1 MPSIVEVNVT
11 QTVGSIPSTLQKSGA
26 LISQGATTN
35 ASGISTLI
43 TKVSDL
49 TAILRPAA
57 AITSTAIA
65 GTTVTVTCAAAHGY
79 TVGLQMFLNIAGVSV
94 SGYNGTFL
102 CTFTTSTQYTYTRA
116 AAALSAG
123 SGGTFTPTSVA
134 EVTAMATTFFAQG
147 SNLACYVLELGA
159 GTPDNGVATLTTYL
173 QTNPNNDYVPGTSGY
188 FYAYVVPKSW
198 DANTNFLALL
208 TTYSSL
214 TSRVYF
220 FVTTTLSTY
229 TSYLSTMKSAFTLI
243 ESPQY
248 GAYPA
253 VAISSATYASGL
265 LTLTMASAT
274 SVAVNDYVTISGCTP
289 ATYNGT
295 YQAVLGTG
303 GTAIV
308 FNRAS
313 NPGTLTT
320 PGTLNASL
328 YPNAAP
334 LSTEFSVAACFWR
347 FLNYTPSAA
356 NLVAPF
362 AFGYTYGT
370 TAFPN
375 RGQNAILAALKT
387 ANINVI
393 GSGSE
398 GGVSNTII
406 LWGVAEDGRDLS
418 YWYSVDWV
426 QINMDIQISNAII
439 NGSNNSQ
446 NPLYYDQ
453 NGINR
458 LQAVAEG
465 VMRNAISFGLA
476 LSPVTTNAVPFVTYV
491 AQNPSDYTAGI
502 YGGLSVSYTPQR
514 GFIQILFYVNVSSFP
529 AAA

>member
-1 MPSIVEVNVT
+1 MTTIVQVNVT
-11 QTVGSIPSTLQKSGA
+11 QTVGSIPTTLQKSGA

-35 ASGISTLI
+35 PSGISSLI

-49 TAILRPAA
+49 TAILRPAL
-57 AITSTAIA
+57 AITSIVIA
-65 GTTVTVTCAAAHGY
+65 GTTVTATVAPHGY
-79 TVGLQMFLNIAGVSV
+79 AVGSQVFLDLAGVSIA
-94 SGYNGTFL
+94 GYNGTFL
-102 CTFTTSTQYTYTRA
+102 CTFTTATQFTYTRS
-116 AAALSAG
+116 AAALSTS
-123 SGGTFTPTSVA
+123 SGGTYRPTSVA

-147 SNLACYVLELGA
+147 SNLACYVLELGP
-159 GTPDNGVATLTTYL
+159 GSPDNGVTTLTTYL
-173 QTNPNNDYVPGTSGY
+173 QANPNNDYVPGTSGY
-188 FYAYVVPKSW
+188 FYAYVVPRSW
-198 DANTNFLALL
+198 DANANFLALL

-229 TSYLSTMKSAFTLI
+229 TSYISTMKSAFTLI

-265 LTLTMASAT
+265 LTLSMASAV
-274 SVAVNDYVTISGCTP
+274 SAVPGDYVTISGCVP
-289 ATYNGT
+289 AAYNGT
-295 YQAVLGTG
+295 FQAALGTG
-303 GTAIV
+303 GTSLI
-308 FNRAS
+308 FNRAT
-313 NPGTLTT
+313 NPGSLTT
-320 PGTLNASL
+320 PGQLAASL
-328 YPNAAP
+328 YANAAP
-334 LSTEFSVAACFWR
+334 PVTEFSVASCFWR
-347 FLNYTPSAA
+347 FLNQTPSAA
-356 NLVAPF
+356 NLVPPF
-362 AFGYTYGT
+362 AFGYSYGT

-375 RGQNAILAALKT
+375 RGQNAILASLKA
-387 ANINVI
+387 ANTNVI

-398 GGVSNTII
+398 GGIANTII
-406 LWGVAEDGRDLS
+406 LWGVVESGQDLS

-476 LSPVTTNAVPFVTYV
+476 LSPVTTNAIPFVTYV

-502 YGGLSVSYTPQR
+502 YGGLSVEYTPQR
-514 GFIQILFYVNVSSFP
+514 GFTQILFYVNVSSFP
-529 AAA
+529 TAA

>member
-1 MPSIVEVNVT
+1 MTSIVQVNVT
-11 QTVGSIPSTLQKSGA
+11 QTVGAIPTTLQKSGA
-26 LISQGATTN
+26 LISQGATIN
-35 ASGISTLI
+35 PSGISTLI
-43 TKVSDL
+43 TRVSDL

-57 AITSTAIA
+57 ALSSIVIA
-65 GTTVTVTCAAAHGY
+65 GTTVTATCAAPHGY
-79 TVGLQMFLNIAGVSV
+79 PIGLQFFVDLSGISV

-102 CTFTTSTQYTYTRA
+102 CTITTSTQFTYTRA
-116 AAALSAG
+116 AAALSTG
-123 SGGTFTPTSVA
+123 FGGTFTPTSVA
-134 EVTAMATTFFAQG
+134 ELTAMATTFFAQG
-147 SNLACYVLELGA
+147 SNLACYVLELGI
-159 GTPDNGVATLTTYL
+159 GSPDNGVATLTTYL
-173 QTNPNNDYVPGTSGY
+173 QANPNNDYVPGTLGY
-188 FYAYVVPKSW
+188 FYAYVVPRSW
-198 DANTNFLALL
+198 DANANFLALL
-208 TTYSSL
+208 TAYSSL

-229 TSYLSTMKSAFTLI
+229 TNYINTMKAAFTLI
-243 ESPQY
+243 ESPKY

-253 VAISSATYASGL
+253 VAISSASYTNGL

-274 SVAVNDYVTISGCTP
+274 AVVPGDYVTISGCTP
-289 ATYNGT
+289 NTYNGVF
-295 YQAVLGTG
+295 QAAIGTG
-303 GTAIV
+303 GASLV
-308 FNRAS
+308 FNRAT
-313 NPGTLTT
+313 NPGALTT
-320 PGTLNASL
+320 PGQMAASL
-328 YPNAAP
+328 YANAAP
-334 LSTEFSVAACFWR
+334 PPTEFSVAACFWR

-375 RGQNAILAALKT
+375 RGQNAILADLK
-387 ANINVI
+387 ANNANVI

-398 GGVSNTII
+398 GGISNNIV
-406 LWGVAEDGRDLS
+406 LWGSVESGQDLS

-514 GFIQILFYVNVSSFP
+514 GFTQILFYVNVSSFP

>member
-1 MPSIVEVNVT
+1 MPSIVQVNVT
-11 QTVGSIPSTLQKSGA
+11 QTVGSAPADLQKSGA

-35 ASGISTLI
+35 PIGISTLI
-43 TKVSDL
+43 TQLSDL
-49 TAILRPAA
+49 TAILKPAA
-57 AITSTAIA
+57 AITSVAIA
-65 GTTVTVTCAAAHGY
+65 GTTVTATCAAAHGY
-79 TVGLQMFLNIAGVSV
+79 TVGLQLYMDIAGVSV

-102 CTFTTSTQYTYTRA
+102 CTITSTTQFTYTRA

-123 SGGTFTPTSVA
+123 SGGTFRPTSVA

-147 SNLACYVLELGA
+147 SNLGCYVLELGA
-159 GTPDNGVATLTTYL
+159 GSPDNGVAALSSYL
-173 QTNPNNDYVPGTSGY
+173 QANPNSDYVPGTLGY
-188 FYAYVVPKSW
+188 FYAYVIPKSW
-198 DANTNFLALL
+198 DANANFLTLL
-208 TTYSSL
+208 STYSSL

-220 FVTTTLSTY
+220 FITSTLTTYSSYSNTL
-229 TSYLSTMKSAFTLI
+229 KSAFVLV

-253 VAISSATYASGL
+253 VAISSASYSAGL

-274 SVAVNDYVTISGCTP
+274 SVSVGDYVTISDCTP
-289 ATYNGT
+289 SSYNGT

-303 GTAIV
+303 GTALV
-308 FNRAS
+308 FNRAT
-313 NPGTLTT
+313 NPGSLTT
-320 PGTLNASL
+320 PGQLNASL
-328 YPNAAP
+328 YANSAP
-334 LSTEFSVAACFWR
+334 PATEFSAAACFWR
-347 FLNYTPSAA
+347 LLNYTPSAA

-370 TAFPN
+370 TPFPN
-375 RGQNAILAALKT
+375 RGQNAILTALKT
-387 ANINVI
+387 ANVNVI

-398 GGVSNTII
+398 GGVSNTIV
-406 LWGVAEDGRDLS
+406 LWGTTGDGHDLT

-458 LQAVAEG
+458 LQAVAQG

-476 LSPVTTNAVPFVTYV
+476 LSPVEVNAIPFTEYV
-491 AQNPSDYTAGI
+491 AQNPSDYPAGI